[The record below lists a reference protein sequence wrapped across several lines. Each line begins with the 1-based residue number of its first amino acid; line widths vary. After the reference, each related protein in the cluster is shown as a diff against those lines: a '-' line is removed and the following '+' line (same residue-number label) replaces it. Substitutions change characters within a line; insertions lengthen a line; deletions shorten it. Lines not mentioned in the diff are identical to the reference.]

1 MTADATSL
9 PVPSATLPHYD
20 VEVWATGRRYCR
32 ARIAGVEVAVGV
44 DYTPPAPE
52 CGDGAR
58 YDGYFDG
65 AAKLVDR
72 ADWAKAFP
80 GVEPTCEEMKRLV
93 RMHEDEILERAA
105 AEIADADFDEGD
117 Y

>member
-1 MTADATSL
+1 MTANATSL

-20 VEVWATGRRYCR
+20 VEVWATGRRQCR
-32 ARIAGVEVAVGV
+32 ARIAGVEIDVGV

-58 YDGYFDG
+58 YDAYFDG

-72 ADWAKAFP
+72 TEWNKAFP
-80 GVEPTCEEMKRLV
+80 GVEPTCEEMDRLIDK
-93 RMHEDEILERAA
+93 HEGEILERAD
-105 AEIADADFDEGD
+105 AEIADADFDGGD